1 MIIIMHL
8 RRSSK
13 ILLLLCSIM
22 AALQLRYLDAADNQ
36 ASAFTRGDVFAAVGN
51 GQVKRFTPDGI
62 LLQTLESGTGGQNA
76 GMTFDKQDNL
86 YLAHFEA
93 DQVYRFGPDGAL
105 LGTFGSRF
113 NAHPESVV
121 FDAAQNLY
129 VGQAD
134 GTHQVLEFDRQGD
147 LVATISL
154 PTERRG
160 SDWIDLA
167 ADQKTLFYTSEG
179 AMVKRYD
186 LENQRSLADFNQAPL
201 PGSVAYALRVLP
213 DGGVLVADTELLVR
227 LDRNGQ
233 QVQTYDA
240 DNEDNWFAVNL
251 DPDGKTFWSGN
262 LGTGRVYRFE
272 MSSGRQV
279 SAWDAGTVG
288 ELGGLAVYGEITAAL
303 TLPAIP
309 GWLPYLLAL
318 IPLGAGLAWLLR
330 RRPRSVRITAPP
342 RVGGAPPVHRP
353 EPPPRPRPPGGETIR
368 PD

>member
-1 MIIIMHL
+1 MIYL
-8 RRSSK
+8 RRSAK
-13 ILLLLCSIM
+13 VLLLLCTIVT
-22 AALQLRYLDAADNQ
+22 ALRLGYLDAADNQ
-36 ASAFTRGDVFAAVGN
+36 ASTFARGEVFAATGN
-51 GQVKRFTPDGI
+51 GEIKRFTPDGA
-62 LLQTLESGTGGQNA
+62 LLQTLESGAGGQNA
-76 GMTFDKQDNL
+76 GMTFDKQGNL

-93 DQVYRFGPDGAL
+93 DQVYRFAPDGAL
-105 LGTFGSRF
+105 LGTFGRGF
-113 NAHPESVV
+113 NAHPESLV

-134 GTHQVLEFDRQGD
+134 GSRQVLEFDSQGN

-154 PTERRG
+154 PTEGRG

-179 AMVKRYD
+179 AAVKRYD

-213 DGGVLVADTELLVR
+213 DGGVLVADMDLLVR
-227 LDRNGQ
+227 LDRDGK

-240 DNEDNWFAVNL
+240 DGEDNWFAVNL

-272 MSSGRQV
+272 MNSGRQV
-279 SAWDAGTVG
+279 STWDAGAVG
-288 ELGGLAVYGEITAAL
+288 ALGGLAVYGEITAAL

-309 GWLPYLLAL
+309 GWLPYLLGL

-330 RRPRSVRITAPP
+330 RRPRPVRTSAPP

-353 EPPPRPRPPGGETIR
+353 EPPPRPRPPRGKTIT